1 MTEAARPLILCSNDD
16 GIHARGLVAVAEALA
31 TFAEVVVVAPETEQ
45 SAMSHSLTLHR
56 PLRLRRVADARW
68 AVDGTPADC
77 VYLALHLEE
86 REGVPKI
93 LSRRPDLV
101 VSGVNRGINL
111 GQDVFYSGTVAAARE
126 GALRGVPAI
135 AASCDVAKDAQGNV
149 AYEPEHTAQLVASLA
164 RALLALPAAAS
175 TAKASDE
182 RATPLLLNLNVP
194 VGPVKG
200 VRATKLGTRLWT
212 EWVEQR
218 VDPRGRSY
226 YWIGGSGVSH
236 EQRAGT
242 DTEAHDAGLAS
253 LSVLQLDLARH
264 DAPASTAIA
273 DILAAIG

>member
-31 TFAEVVVVAPETEQ
+31 TFADVVVVAPETEQ

-56 PLRLRRVADARW
+56 PLRLRRVAEARW

-86 REGVPKI
+86 RVGVPKI
-93 LSRRPDLV
+93 LPRRPDLV

-135 AASCDVAKDAQGNV
+135 AASCDVARDAQGNV
-149 AYEPEHTAQLVASLA
+149 AYDPEPTARLVASIA
-164 RALLALPAAAS
+164 RAVLALPTPA
-175 TAKASDE
+175 ASDE

-242 DTEAHDAGLAS
+242 DTEAHDEGLAS
-253 LSVLQLDLARH
+253 ISVLQLDLARH
-264 DAPASTAIA
+264 DAPARDALVGV
-273 DILAAIG
+273 LAKLG

>member
-31 TFAEVVVVAPETEQ
+31 VFADVVVVAPETEQ

-93 LSRRPDLV
+93 LPRRPDLV

-149 AYEPEHTAQLVASLA
+149 AYEPEPTAQLVASIA
-164 RALLALPAAAS
+164 RALLALPTRGAA
-175 TAKASDE
+175 E
-182 RATPLLLNLNVP
+182 PPLLLNLNVP

-242 DTEAHDAGLAS
+242 DTDAHDAGLAS
-253 LSVLQLDLARH
+253 VSVLQLDLARH
-264 DAPASTAIA
+264 DAPALGALA
-273 DILAAIG
+273 GILATLG